1 MQSLPIASL
10 QVGMRF
16 DASQI
21 LDFAVEN
28 GNKVPLQIRHL
39 ADNEWATVED
49 EVYGNQD
56 GTVTVETNIGVF
68 DVAPDL
74 MVTVRPD
81 RARVQRVEVSA

>member
-28 GNKVPLQIRHL
+28 GVKIPSQIRHL
-39 ADNEWATVED
+39 ADNEWATLED
-49 EVYGNQD
+49 DVYGNLD
-56 GTVTVETNIGVF
+56 GTVTIETSIGVF
-68 DVAPDL
+68 DVEPDL

-81 RARVQRVEVSA
+81 RTRVQRVEVSA